1 MILRGVF
8 VIETMHLMNVPQ
20 QVQVALVAMMKTMA
34 TMKVPIQMVII
45 VAIMM
50 VQTEV
55 VITIMTQM
63 VEIVVM
69 EEILTQATTTAATTT
84 QLATM
89 EVRLTTALFR
99 KCLTKFGT
107 TLITV
112 RMKFQGLSIK

>member
-20 QVQVALVAMMKTMA
+20 QVQVALVAMMTTMA
-34 TMKVPIQMVII
+34 VPIQMVII

-50 VQTEV
+50 VQTEA